1 MCRQASPPGMAP
13 THSAHNLL
21 LLSLPTLTSPPR
33 PQLWWELTPSN
44 LAQVSPCPAAH
55 PLYPKACCSP
65 CWLQSPAHSS
75 PFSQSV
81 LHLPPLVPSVPSS
94 SCFLLL
100 AHPLHIFPFSLPSSS
115 IPSPLSLP
123 PLYLHPWCLKS
134 ALQARRDPTQYLPT
148 AAHSSL
154 SETLPKCLLT

>member
-81 LHLPPLVPSVPSS
+81 LHLPPLVPSLSLFLLFPPPSPSS
-94 SCFLLL
+94 SHLPFLSPLLL
-100 AHPLHIFPFSLPSSS
+100 YPFPSVPPSSLPSSLVS
-115 IPSPLSLP
+115 EVSLTGKAGSNPIPS
-123 PLYLHPWCLKS
+123 HCC
-134 ALQARRDPTQYLPT
+134 
-148 AAHSSL
+148 
-154 SETLPKCLLT
+154 TLEPF